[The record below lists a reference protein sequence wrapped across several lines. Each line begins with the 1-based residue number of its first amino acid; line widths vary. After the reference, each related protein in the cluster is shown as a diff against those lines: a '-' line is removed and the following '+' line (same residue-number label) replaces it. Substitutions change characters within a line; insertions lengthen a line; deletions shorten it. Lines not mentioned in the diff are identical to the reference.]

1 MTSRMQDP
9 TQPGPRDRRG
19 TTRQPG
25 NAGPRGPRGKTG
37 PAGPSNITREEFDA
51 AVDSIGENLDE
62 LRVQFRRIAQMQV
75 ELDEL
80 KRAVARLSG
89 QNRENT

>member
-9 TQPGPRDRRG
+9 NQRGPRERRG
-19 TTRQPG
+19 ATSQSG
-25 NAGPRGPRGKTG
+25 NAGPRGPRGKPG

-51 AVDSIGENLDE
+51 AVDSIRENLDE

>member
-9 TQPGPRDRRG
+9 NQRGPRERRG
-19 TTRQPG
+19 ATSQAG

-51 AVDSIGENLDE
+51 AVESIRENLDE

-89 QNRENT
+89 HNRENT